1 MKTNP
6 LISVIVPIYNVE
18 AYLEKCIESI
28 LSQDYTPLE
37 IILVNDGATDG
48 SGEICDKYAKQYENI
63 TALHKKNGGLSS
75 ARNAGMEIMQGE
87 YVSFID
93 SDDYIAPDMISTL
106 YADLIKNNAD
116 ISCVSAYNVYPNKT
130 IANSNLNSL
139 LILV

>member
-18 AYLEKCIESI
+18 AYLEKCIKSI

-75 ARNAGMEIMQGE
+75 ARNAGMEIMRGE

-106 YADLIKNNAD
+106 YADIIKNEAD
-116 ISCVSAYNVYPNKT
+116 ISCISF
-130 IANSNLNSL
+130 LN
-139 LILV
+139 IFPDRKVKNTN